1 MADAPL
7 ILTPLKRALATLE
20 EALAAPDSSFVR
32 DSIVKRFEYTYEL
45 SWKMMQ
51 RYMKHR
57 EDDIPPTRRELF
69 RDAARLEL
77 IDDPRVWF
85 TFHENRN
92 KTAHAYNEAAARE
105 VIAMARLLA
114 PAVAYLIAAL
124 ERSNARSA

>member
-1 MADAPL
+1 MAEAPL

-51 RYMKHR
+51 RYLKHR

-69 RDAARLEL
+69 RDAGLGL
-77 IDDPRVWF
+77 VDDPRVWF

-124 ERSNARSA
+124 ERSNGRPA

>member
-1 MADAPL
+1 MAGPPL

-20 EALAAPDSSFVR
+20 EALAAPDSGFVR

-51 RYMKHR
+51 RFLARR

-69 RDAARLEL
+69 RDAARLGL

-85 TFHENRN
+85 VFHENRN
-92 KTAHAYNEAAARE
+92 KTAHAYGEKAARE
-105 VIAMARLLA
+105 VIAMARQLA
-114 PAVAYLIAAL
+114 PAVVYLIAAL
-124 ERSNARSA
+124 DRSDGSAT

>member
-1 MADAPL
+1 MAATL

-32 DSIVKRFEYTYEL
+32 DSIVKRFEYTYEI

-51 RYMKHR
+51 RFLRHR

-69 RDAARLEL
+69 REAARLGL
-77 IDDPRVWF
+77 IDDPRIWF
-85 TFHENRN
+85 SFHENRN

-105 VIAMARLLA
+105 VIAMARQLA
-114 PAVAYLIAAL
+114 PAVAYLVAAL
-124 ERSNARSA
+124 ERTNGHSA

>member
-1 MADAPL
+1 MAGAPL

-32 DSIVKRFEYTYEL
+32 DSIVKRFEYTYEM

-51 RYMKHR
+51 RYLKRR

-69 RDAARLEL
+69 RDAARLGL

-105 VIAMARLLA
+105 VIAMARLLV
-114 PAVAYLIAAL
+114 PAVAYLITAL
-124 ERSNARSA
+124 ERSNARPA